1 VWQALWIYGRQPG
14 VAHEVYANL
23 TARASEL
30 GFDISTLKM
39 TDQNDH
45 CVYRNPASAGAFEA
59 LSSDQGRLVI
69 IPGLDMGAAPL
80 ELHLAGGNHCED
92 VSVDFGKESSLDQV
106 EIRIFVLFL

>member
-30 GFDISTLKM
+30 GFDISSLKM

-59 LSSDQGRLVI
+59 LI
-69 IPGLDMGAAPL
+69 DMGAAPL

-106 EIRIFVLFL
+106 EIRIFVLFLLSNYIVTE

>member
-45 CVYRNPASAGAFEA
+45 CVYRNP
-59 LSSDQGRLVI
+59 
-69 IPGLDMGAAPL
+69 DMGAAPL